1 MPLNT
6 SNMGEKMR
14 AGIINRM
21 NKKAIEDVN
30 RLRRR
35 LSTLQLSTDFAQ
47 KKEVT
52 EQFMRAADIQQ
63 SLHQK
68 VRNVPKDKV
77 ILVETGS
84 LDKKQK
90 RKPICHSHFV
100 KMSLDQ
106 MPSGL
111 REKVLSQSHH
121 SSQNFQAHTRTT
133 SHLQMKSQLRR
144 SRMIP
149 KMNSDVMAL
158 VPDQN

>member
-6 SNMGEKMR
+6 SNMGEKVR
-14 AGIINRM
+14 IGVINRM

-47 KKEVT
+47 KREVT

-77 ILVETGS
+77 ILVEAGS
-84 LDKKQK
+84 VDKKKK
-90 RKPICHSHFV
+90 R
-100 KMSLDQ
+100 
-106 MPSGL
+106 
-111 REKVLSQSHH
+111 
-121 SSQNFQAHTRTT
+121 
-133 SHLQMKSQLRR
+133 
-144 SRMIP
+144 
-149 KMNSDVMAL
+149 
-158 VPDQN
+158 